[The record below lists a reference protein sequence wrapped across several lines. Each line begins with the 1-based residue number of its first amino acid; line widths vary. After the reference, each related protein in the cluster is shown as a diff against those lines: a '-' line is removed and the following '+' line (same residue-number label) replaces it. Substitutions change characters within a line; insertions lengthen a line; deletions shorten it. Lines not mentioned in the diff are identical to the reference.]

1 MNDNPLSIVNIIPE
15 EYKDVVNELA
25 YILGMGEN
33 NLSIK
38 LQDQDGKIYYA
49 CHSWWNIDKYILFK
63 DHVSLSK
70 MGVNIQE
77 YKNALLYLREFI
89 IDSRNISYG
98 ETKYLPSDNLYNA
111 LSEMGLSIIENL
123 EETYQ

>member
-33 NLSIK
+33 NLAIK
-38 LQDQDGKIYYA
+38 LQDQDGKIYYG

-63 DHVSLSK
+63 DHVSLSN

-98 ETKYLPSDNLYNA
+98 ETKYLPSDNLYSA

-123 EETYQ
+123 EEK